1 LRADR
6 VTVWADVQV
15 KLGSHSLTADRS
27 LSEQARDAAWF
38 DADALIVTGSR
49 LADPPAPDDLR
60 AVREAT
66 ALSVVAGSGVR
77 SDNLAAIL
85 EYADAVIVGSSLKEG
100 DVWHGPM
107 SKEAVGDMARARD
120 QFLRGRAR

>member
-1 LRADR
+1 
-6 VTVWADVQV
+6 
-15 KLGSHSLTADRS
+15 
-27 LSEQARDAAWF
+27 
-38 DADALIVTGSR
+38 
-49 LADPPAPDDLR
+49 
-60 AVREAT
+60 
-66 ALSVVAGSGVR
+66 VVAGSGVR

-107 SKEAVGDMARARD
+107 SKEAVADMARARD